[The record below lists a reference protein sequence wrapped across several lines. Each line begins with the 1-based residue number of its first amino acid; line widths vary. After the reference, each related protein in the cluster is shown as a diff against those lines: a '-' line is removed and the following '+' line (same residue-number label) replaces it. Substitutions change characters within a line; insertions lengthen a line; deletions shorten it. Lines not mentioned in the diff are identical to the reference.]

1 MNSLDRKTVVVLLFG
16 AMAILTLIAIYYAY
30 SPL

>member
-1 MNSLDRKTVVVLLFG
+1 MNNLDRKAVAILLFG
-16 AMAILTLIAIYYAY
+16 AMALLTLIAIYYAY